1 MYTQAQHALLI
12 VQKLKQIHRAESF
25 VSHSVLIMSKRIKAV
40 KTAAHTTEI
49 DKSLLVVHNLSFF
62 GSAAQTSDVFK
73 PLASKTS
80 CVQRAFVRGVC
91 VCVALC
97 GCAKCE
103 WCVRWCSRE
112 AAVVLQ
118 CNYSLS
124 PVAGRSSP
132 VDSEPAGCWLRQQID
147 HSWHWPTQLHS
158 TLGDQ
163 QKERKVREKEA
174 SNMKEEKEI
183 MSRNEWKQ
191 KKENEEGAC

>member
-25 VSHSVLIMSKRIKAV
+25 VSHSVLIMSKTIKAV
-40 KTAAHTTEI
+40 KTAAHTRET

-73 PLASKTS
+73 ALRVKPAVFSVLLS
-80 CVQRAFVRGVC
+80 GVC

-158 TLGDQ
+158 TLGEQ